1 MNEAVS
7 AEGALANAT
16 RLLQGAELE
25 TDLRKMERLEKLA
38 DSWINIA
45 SLLHHMSQAL
55 PVHPGRP
62 AA

>member
-1 MNEAVS
+1 MDEYVS
-7 AEGALANAT
+7 AEVALANAM

-45 SLLHHMSQAL
+45 SLLHHMSQA
-55 PVHPGRP
+55 
-62 AA
+62 